1 MGGASQAP
9 EERPSDGAMSALYD
23 MSALVQALAVI
34 RTVGRLDDDSDDDN
48 EDSSDDDSDW
58 NEDEDEDASE
68 EGAVI
73 ARLTLS
79 HLH

>member
-1 MGGASQAP
+1 
-9 EERPSDGAMSALYD
+9 MSALYD

-34 RTVGRLDDDSDDDN
+34 RTVGRLDDDSD